1 MRGTARI
8 ATYIGRVLVVVGFF
22 LILAAWDNAAELDY
36 LQGQFPFLLSASV
49 PGLALIIVG
58 IGLEY
63 VQAMRTFTARRAKQM
78 ADLNVAVARLV
89 GFVRDNGGM
98 VHAPD
103 DEALTA
109 PIPVV
114 VGAGAAGATAG
125 AVAVPVAGGT
135 AGSDEAPQDG
145 DMVVAGRSSFH
156 KSECHLVSGRDDMV
170 SITRLEAQSR
180 NLSACRVCKP

>member
-8 ATYIGRVLVVVGFF
+8 ATYIGRVLVVVGFL

-49 PGLALIIVG
+49 PGLALVIVG

-63 VQAMRTFTARRAKQM
+63 VQAMRAFTARRAKQM

-114 VGAGAAGATAG
+114 VGAGGPATAG
-125 AVAVPVAGGT
+125 AVTAPVAGAAT
-135 AGSDEAPQDG
+135 PEPPQDA

-156 KSECHLVSGRDDMV
+156 SSECHLVAGRDDMS